1 MNKFL
6 NITELF
12 RLAFDALRKNRVRT
26 ILSVVGI
33 VIGISTLVVIL
44 GISNAAEGYIRD
56 QLASF
61 GSDTI
66 FIEVKIPDADV
77 TTSGAARGTGV
88 EVKTMKIADVVGSR
102 KIPNVANSYGAAIG
116 QDKVIYR
123 SNSKRT
129 FIYGTSA
136 TLPSIDSL
144 KVESGR
150 FYTQAEDDS
159 LARVA
164 VLGPD
169 IQKDL
174 FGEES
179 AVGKYIRVRNV
190 TFKVIGVT
198 TKRGATFGMNYDDF
212 VYVPLKTQQKLLLG
226 YDYIPYFVVQVADP
240 SSLDIVA
247 DDLKL
252 FLRKQHG
259 IQGNDPKK
267 DDFTVETSEQSMQ
280 TIGVVFGAVSL
291 LFGAIASIS
300 LVVGGVGIMN
310 IMYVSVTE
318 RIREI
323 GLRKAVGARRR
334 DILLQFL
341 LESVVVTLL
350 GGVLGIIT
358 GLLLTS
364 LISYGAKAGGINIDM
379 SLSPQGVLLGLAVTS
394 LFGIVF
400 GFGPAR
406 KAAGLQPIEALRAD

>member
-44 GISNAAEGYIRD
+44 GISSAAEGYIRD

-66 FIEVKIPDADV
+66 FVEVKVPDADV
-77 TTSGAARGTGV
+77 TTSAGARGTGV
-88 EVKTMKIADVVGSR
+88 EVKTMKIADVVGSL
-102 KIPNVANSYGAAIG
+102 KIPNVKNSYGAAIG

-123 SNSKRT
+123 ENTKRT

-136 TLPSIDSL
+136 SLPSIDSL
-144 KVESGR
+144 KIESGR
-150 FYTQAEDDS
+150 FYTQTEDDG

-164 VLGPD
+164 VLGPNLSG
-169 IQKDL
+169 DL
-174 FGEES
+174 FGEENP
-179 AVGKYIRVRNV
+179 VGKYIRVRNV

-198 TKRGATFGMNYDDF
+198 MKRGATFGLNYDDF

-226 YDYIPYFVVQVADP
+226 YDYIPYFVVQVQNP
-240 SSLDIVA
+240 RFMDITA

-280 TIGVVFGAVSL
+280 TIGVVFGAVSI

-334 DILLQFL
+334 DILFQFL
-341 LESVVVTLL
+341 LESVVITLA
-350 GGVLGIIT
+350 GGVLGILA
-358 GLLLTS
+358 GLALTS
-364 LISYGAKAGGINIDM
+364 LVSLGAKAAGVAIDM
-379 SLSPQGVLLGLAVTS
+379 SLSFQGLLLGLGITS

-406 KAAGLQPIEALRAD
+406 KAARLQPIEALRAD